1 MKFGVCSFVYRWSMG
16 RPYYQPKNP
25 LTVLGFLAKM
35 HELGVE
41 GVLLCNNIPLHE
53 YSDAQLKEL
62 KEKLD
67 EYGMFVELGSRGTT
81 VEYFVKMLDICNM
94 LGAKVLRAVYDID
107 RSGGED
113 TVPSQVQ
120 AGIKCLKAVAPEAKK
135 RGVVMG
141 IENGHTISIDEV
153 KAMIEGIGD
162 DNTIGSVPD
171 TLNSA
176 SMLEKPEAVMRL
188 LAPYAKQV
196 HYKDFIMNITKHG
209 TLIEGVAMGDGIVDF
224 PKMTEILKEVGY
236 QGNIFLELY
245 VDQRATEEETRAY
258 EDESVRR
265 SLAYAKKL
273 GLM

>member
-1 MKFGVCSFVYRWSMG
+1 MG

-25 LTVLGFLAKM
+25 ITVLEFLANM
-35 HELGVE
+35 DALGVK

-53 YSDAQLKEL
+53 YTDAQLAEV

-67 EYGMFVELGSRGTT
+67 QYGMFVELGSRGTT
-81 VEYFVKMLDICNM
+81 VEYFVKMLDICNT

-113 TVPSQVQ
+113 TVPPQVQ
-120 AGIKCLKAVAPEAKK
+120 AGIKCLKEVVPEAKK

-153 KAMIEGIGD
+153 KTMIEGIGD
-162 DNTIGSVPD
+162 DTIGSVPD

-176 SMLEKPEAVMRL
+176 SMLEKPEAVLRL

-196 HYKDFIMNITKHG
+196 HYKDFVMNITKHG

-224 PKMTEILKEVGY
+224 PKMTEILKETGY

-265 SLAYAKKL
+265 SIDYAKKL

>member
-16 RPYYQPKNP
+16 RPYYQPKKP
-25 LTVLGFLAKM
+25 LTCLDFLAKM
-35 HELGVE
+35 HQYGVK

-53 YSDAQLKEL
+53 YSDAQLNEVKTR
-62 KEKLD
+62 LD
-67 EYGMFVELGSRGTT
+67 EYGMFIELGSRGTT
-81 VEYFVKMLDICNM
+81 VEYFVRMLDICNR
-94 LGAKVLRAVYDID
+94 LGAKVLRVVYDID

-113 TVPSQVQ
+113 TVPAQVE
-120 AGIKCLKAVAPEAKK
+120 AGIDCLIQVVPEAKK

-141 IENGHTISIDEV
+141 IENGHTISIAEV
-153 KAMIEGIGD
+153 KTMIEKIGD
-162 DNTIGSVPD
+162 DTVGSVPD

-176 SMLEKPEAVMRL
+176 SMLEKPEAVFRL

-209 TLIEGVAMGDGIVDF
+209 TIIEGVAMGDGIVDF
-224 PKMTEILKEVGY
+224 PKMTGILNEIGY

-245 VDQRATEEETRAY
+245 VDQRGSEEETFAY

-265 SLAYAKKL
+265 SLAYAKQL